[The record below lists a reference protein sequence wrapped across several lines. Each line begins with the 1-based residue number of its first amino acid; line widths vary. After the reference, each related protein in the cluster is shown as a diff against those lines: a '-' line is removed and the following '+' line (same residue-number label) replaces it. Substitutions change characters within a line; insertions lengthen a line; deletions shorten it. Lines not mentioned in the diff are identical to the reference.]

1 MPHLTVRLPAED
13 LARLRATAELRRVPV
28 SRLVRWG
35 VRRVTTDTLAEAA
48 GGAGRTL
55 PIPAGEDLVE
65 RRKPLEDTDHEVP
78 VEERRPDQLPRTG
91 NELCAWRKAL
101 GWTQA
106 KLAQALGVSRR
117 TVISAEGRGN
127 DPLTSTVLTRLA
139 ELG

>member
-1 MPHLTVRLPAED
+1 M
-13 LARLRATAELRRVPV
+13 
-28 SRLVRWG
+28 
-35 VRRVTTDTLAEAA
+35 TTDTLAEAA